1 MLLSVRGFC
10 HSDLFL
16 QGGFSKMLRNR
27 LSNRTTGIYCL
38 VIGVIIAIAG
48 VYFWT
53 SGHGTRGPVL
63 LVVAVVVLAFGGYA
77 FMASSKKPTSTR

>member
-1 MLLSVRGFC
+1 
-10 HSDLFL
+10 
-16 QGGFSKMLRNR
+16 MLRNR

-48 VYFWT
+48 VFFWV
-53 SGHGTRGPVL
+53 SGHGVRGPVL

-77 FMASSKKPTSTR
+77 FMASSKKTTSTR